1 MPELPEVETVR
12 RGLVAVVGR
21 RIDRVEVHHQRS
33 VRRTSPEE
41 LSAHLAGAVIT
52 DVQRRGK
59 YLLMST
65 DREVAVMIHLRMSG
79 QVLIAD
85 VHEERPRHCHVVL
98 DLAPVANVG
107 RQELRF
113 VDPRTFG
120 EVVVFD
126 PNDVAGRLPELAHL
140 GRDPIVDGLTV
151 SELGRT
157 LSSTRRP
164 VKAVLLDQ
172 RAIAGIGNIYG
183 DEILHRAGI
192 SPLRSADRIGR
203 SQLLRLHRAVHEILT
218 EAIDCGGSTLGDA
231 QYVGVDGRPG
241 GFQGRHRVYGRAGE
255 LCLSCR
261 RSRVTSV
268 RLGGR
273 TTSWC
278 RSCQR

>member
-21 RIDRVEVHHQRS
+21 RIESVEVHHQRS

-41 LSAHLAGAVIT
+41 LSAHLVGATIT
-52 DVQRRGK
+52 EVGRRGK
-59 YLLMST
+59 YLLIST
-65 DREVAVMIHLRMSG
+65 DGHAVMIHLRMSG

-85 VHEERPRHCHVVL
+85 ADTDRPRHCHVVL
-98 DLAPVANVG
+98 GLAPSADG
-107 RQELRF
+107 ERHELRF
-113 VDPRTFG
+113 IDPRTFG

-126 PNDVAGRLPELAHL
+126 PSEVAHRLPEIARM
-140 GRDPIVDGLTV
+140 GPDPIVDGLTV
-151 SELGRT
+151 TELREALGR
-157 LSSTRRP
+157 TRRP
-164 VKAVLLDQ
+164 VKSVLLDQ

-183 DEILHRAGI
+183 DEILHRARI
-192 SPLRSADRIGR
+192 SPIRPADRIGR
-203 SQLLRLHRAVHEILT
+203 AQLLRLHQALHEVLT
-218 EAIDCGGSTLGDA
+218 EAIACGGSTLGDA

-255 LCLSCR
+255 LCPSCG
-261 RSRVTSV
+261 RSRVTSA

-273 TTSWC
+273 TTCWC